1 MKKLLLLL
9 LVLGL
14 CVSCAKR
21 KVATKPEEAVQPEA
35 KQEEVQVQE
44 AQPEAVT
51 PAKPEEITQAALAQ
65 EIENTQYDSHFA
77 FDRYD
82 IKPED
87 KPTLKKVS
95 ELLSRNAKV
104 TVLIE
109 GHCDDRGT
117 NDYNLGLGER
127 RANAA
132 KSYLMTLGVPT
143 SKIRTL
149 SYGEERPVCTEANEG
164 CWSRN
169 RRAHFTIATE

>member
-1 MKKLLLLL
+1 MKKLFLLLL
-9 LVLGL
+9 ALGL

-21 KVATKPEEAVQPEA
+21 QVVTTPEETVQPEA
-35 KQEEVQVQE
+35 KQEAAPVQE

-65 EIENTQYDSHFA
+65 EIEKTQYDIHFD

-82 IKPED
+82 VKPTD
-87 KPTLKKVS
+87 KPTLQQVA

-109 GHCDDRGT
+109 GHCDERGT

-127 RANAA
+127 RANSA
-132 KSYLMTLGVPT
+132 KSYLMTLGVPA
-143 SKIRTL
+143 SKIRTV
-149 SYGEERPVCTEANEG
+149 SYGEERPVCTEHNEG
-164 CWSRN
+164 CWSKN
-169 RRAHFTIATE
+169 RRAHFTVATE